1 LLGTVAGSLG
11 MEHKPVAGMISSLNH
26 EKDAHVRQV
35 VMQAHEELLQLLKQR
50 ADLMKRIG
58 TLKQTISGLGNL
70 FGASVLDDELLEL
83 VGEPKDKKR
92 QTGFTNTCRKILI
105 DAKCPL
111 TAREVCQIMQEKMP
125 ILLARHREPLA
136 SVTTVLN
143 RLAGYGEAEPVMCNG
158 RRAWLWVSDRVAD

>member
-1 LLGTVAGSLG
+1 
-11 MEHKPVAGMISSLNH
+11 MEDKPVAGMISSLNH

-58 TLKQTISGLGNL
+58 TLKQTISGLANL

-111 TAREVCQIMQEKMP
+111 SA
-125 ILLARHREPLA
+125 H
-136 SVTTVLN
+136 
-143 RLAGYGEAEPVMCNG
+143 
-158 RRAWLWVSDRVAD
+158 